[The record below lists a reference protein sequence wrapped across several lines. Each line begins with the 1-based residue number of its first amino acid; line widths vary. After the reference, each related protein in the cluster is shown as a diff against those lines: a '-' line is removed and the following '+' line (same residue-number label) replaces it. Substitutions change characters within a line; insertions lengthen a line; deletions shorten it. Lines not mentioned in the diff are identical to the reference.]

1 MKSKISV
8 ISFQWKVVRNR
19 ISKDFSLIEY
29 KSINIVETTFRRMVS
44 IVPFHST
51 QLKNPAETP
60 MTPSDGWK
68 IYNRQV
74 G

>member
-51 QLKNPAETP
+51 QLKNLAKTP